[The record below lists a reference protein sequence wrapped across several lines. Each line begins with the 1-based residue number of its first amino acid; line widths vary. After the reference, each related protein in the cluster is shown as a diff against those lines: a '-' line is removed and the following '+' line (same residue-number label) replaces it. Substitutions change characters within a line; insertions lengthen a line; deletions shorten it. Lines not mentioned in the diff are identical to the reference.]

1 MLLLLTSLSLTHP
14 LIVVGPCR
22 NDRLIT
28 YDYKTKKWIA
38 RSSLVAST
46 KSASGNYSLVSPAVW
61 EVFKEHYRGSGP
73 EIKYCYQ
80 QEHHY
85 HQQQHNDHN
94 KHVVFTDDD
103 EDDENVGYPPHY
115 WDIRQDQCNYE
126 DLVIRQDVEDVVD
139 KEKSDIVVDQE
150 HKRSHHDHEYKHNNY
165 YEQHEDE
172 KSTTS
177 CTHSSITNDI
187 DLVLDSGDDDIN
199 NNKNNKKRSHH
210 HHKQH
215 KTYEKMFDR
224 TITKEDR
231 SNILSFF
238 GTRGENLDFHIRSN
252 EKINEK
258 YLHGLGTPEEK
269 QDEDSE
275 VTIKVSV
282 TTRSSSLLLLIYSLV
297 VVCL

>member
-1 MLLLLTSLSLTHP
+1 M
-14 LIVVGPCR
+14 
-22 NDRLIT
+22 
-28 YDYKTKKWIA
+28 
-38 RSSLVAST
+38 AST

-61 EVFKEHYRGSGP
+61 EVLKEHYRGSGP

-103 EDDENVGYPPHY
+103 DDDDENVGYPPHY

-139 KEKSDIVVDQE
+139 KEKSDFIVDQE

-187 DLVLDSGDDDIN
+187 DLILDSGDDDINN

-269 QDEDSE
+269 QEGDSE
-275 VTIKVSV
+275 VTIRVSV

-297 VVCL
+297 VVCLQPDVWLFGESNHDL